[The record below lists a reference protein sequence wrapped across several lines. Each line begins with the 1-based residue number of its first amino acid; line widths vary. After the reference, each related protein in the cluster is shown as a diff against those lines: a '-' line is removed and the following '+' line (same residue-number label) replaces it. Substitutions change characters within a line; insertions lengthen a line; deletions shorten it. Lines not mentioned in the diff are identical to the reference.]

1 MTYIPALGKQV
12 QGDGRSSTLAP
23 SLLGAAA
30 SWLSSCFCI
39 QAVGGEQ
46 AGVPARCGCA
56 CGACHKPRFIAR
68 SLLALRSDVSGEDGD
83 AGGPA
88 PPTHPCASYRS
99 LSASLR
105 VRHALGVRLPPLMSW
120 LPPPPSV
127 SATLGASLHCLKP
140 GKDAPAAKA
149 LTLSLPRRLNLLLIR
164 ICYLESYFLY
174 FYFTHKDTEA

>member
-56 CGACHKPRFIAR
+56 CGACHKPRFIAS

-88 PPTHPCASYRS
+88 LPTHPRASYRS

-120 LPPPPSV
+120 LPHPPICLCDPGCITPLLEARKRRSSSEGSCSVLAPPPE
-127 SATLGASLHCLKP
+127 SLVNP
-140 GKDAPAAKA
+140 
-149 LTLSLPRRLNLLLIR
+149 NLLSR
-164 ICYLESYFLY
+164 ILFPLFL
-174 FYFTHKDTEA
+174 FYTQGY